1 MQRKT
6 FSAEFKAKVALA
18 ALKGDK
24 TINEIA
30 GEHEVYPNQVT
41 TWKKEALAG
50 LVEVFSGKRGRKSR
64 SQSGADPE
72 ALYSQIGRLKVEL
85 DWLKKSPASPRSL
98 PPRLDWPRP

>member
-24 TINEIA
+24 TANELA
-30 GEHEVYPNQVT
+30 GEHGVHPNPVT
-41 TWKKEALAG
+41 AWKKEALAG
-50 LVEVFSGKRGRKSR
+50 LAEVFSAKRGRKPQAAGTDR
-64 SQSGADPE
+64 E

-85 DWLKKSPASPRSL
+85 DWLKKKSGLSP
-98 PPRLDWPRP
+98 

>member
-30 GEHEVYPNQVT
+30 GEHEVHPNQVT

-64 SQSGADPE
+64 SLSGVDPE
-72 ALYSQIGRLKVEL
+72 TLYSQIGRLKVEL
-85 DWLKKSPASPRSL
+85 DWLKKKSGLSL
-98 PPRLDWPRP
+98 